1 MHKGNPYSVVDLMAP
16 GLLVMILAK
25 IVVVMAL
32 ILAKIWLIARIG
44 LVREGLITHIL
55 LVIWL
60 WPKVESYR
68 GIGLVWWIL
77 REMVSRLRLIL
88 IPLSLDQIG
97 YIRNRKRL
105 SLRSP
110 LIGSGTRSKP
120 LTTRVIGVSPI
131 LWFRCKRWCPSLY
144 SWSLA

>member
-1 MHKGNPYSVVDLMAP
+1 M
-16 GLLVMILAK
+16 
-25 IVVVMAL
+25 

-44 LVREGLITHIL
+44 LVRKGLITHML

-77 REMVSRLRLIL
+77 RESRLRLIL
-88 IPLSLDQIG
+88 IPLSLGQVG
-97 YIRNRKRL
+97 YIRVMNRKRL

-120 LTTRVIGVSPI
+120 LTTRVFGVSPI
-131 LWFRCKRWCPSLY
+131 LWFRCKRWRPSLD